1 MLRRLEW
8 DSEFFKLKIGRL
20 DLDSVEEFSEII
32 LKSEELRQSFD
43 LLYIFAEETLNQQ
56 LLDINL
62 VDTKTIFT
70 KQLIDC
76 PKEVSGVSKYLDS
89 VVSQDLYH
97 LAWVSGKY
105 SRFQLDKRF
114 PDDAYERLYGRWIE
128 QSVAGN
134 MADSVFVHGSDGRM
148 DGMITIGV
156 EGREASIG
164 LVAVDDLSQG
174 KGIGSKLIQAVEEY
188 LLRETQVNTL
198 KVATQWENK
207 AACRLYEKNGFE
219 VESKTNIYHWWL

>member
-1 MLRRLEW
+1 MLRRLDW

-20 DLDSVEEFSEII
+20 DLDSVEEFSVIL

-43 LLYIFAEETLNQQ
+43 LLYIFAEEKLNQQ
-56 LLDINL
+56 LLGINL

-70 KQLIDC
+70 KQLIDY

-114 PDDAYERLYGRWIE
+114 ACNAYERLYSRWIE
-128 QSVAGN
+128 QSVAGK
-134 MADSVFVHGSDGRM
+134 MAEGVFVHSTDGKI
-148 DGMITIGV
+148 DGMITVGV
-156 EGREASIG
+156 NDKEASIG

-188 LLRETQVNTL
+188 LLKETQVTTL

-207 AACRLYEKNGFE
+207 AACRLYKKNGFE